1 MIAAEGEFQASE
13 RLKDAAEV
21 LAQNPMSLQ
30 LRYLQ
35 TMLEMSS
42 ERTSTLI
49 LPIPL
54 EMIGPLLDRGKQ
66 G

>member
-1 MIAAEGEFQASE
+1 
-13 RLKDAAEV
+13 
-21 LAQNPMSLQ
+21 MSLQ

-49 LPIPL
+49 LPLPL
-54 EMIGPLLDRGKQ
+54 ELIGPLVGGGRFGRDAT
-66 G
+66 

>member
-1 MIAAEGEFQASE
+1 
-13 RLKDAAEV
+13 
-21 LAQNPMSLQ
+21 MSLQ

-49 LPIPL
+49 LPLPIEL
-54 EMIGPLLDRGKQ
+54 IGPLLQRAGGGDAS
-66 G
+66 